1 MRSLQHRQLSQLCLR
16 RQAHGQL
23 DAGDAGCRDGNACLA
38 EDSSEGDS
46 FQFVKAVKK
55 GTLYRGGISCRGG
68 TLQYVRVDHADDEYD
83 TYYLHVNYF

>member
-1 MRSLQHRQLSQLCLR
+1 MVN
-16 RQAHGQL
+16 
-23 DAGDAGCRDGNACLA
+23 RDNYT
-38 EDSSEGDS
+38 
-46 FQFVKAVKK
+46 VKAVKK